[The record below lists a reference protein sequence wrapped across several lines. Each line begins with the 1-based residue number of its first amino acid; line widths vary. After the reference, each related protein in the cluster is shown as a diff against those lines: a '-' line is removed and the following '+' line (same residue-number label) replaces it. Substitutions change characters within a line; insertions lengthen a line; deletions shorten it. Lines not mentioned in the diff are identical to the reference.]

1 MRYFFQPL
9 SDLKR
14 TAVDDAVVAAVA
26 SAGPLPTGTAVEEE
40 TPEIPTGEVETPET
54 VTDGD
59 LDEFGLTK
67 AQQIEGRQLL
77 AGLKDPAKAGKIIDF
92 LATQAG
98 YKKGEIET
106 KADVKEATKD
116 LVAEL
121 KEALGPELAYL
132 AEKMG
137 PVFEKRFKADLE
149 ESQKDIRQKLDEA
162 ATEKSTAAADSAQA
176 KISTEYFG
184 GKGIPTDLSKEM
196 ESVIGTLP
204 FTGNMD
210 SYLRDVLFVAAGR
223 KGVVLTKTGTTAPK
237 PRDTT
242 MDRLNSQA
250 RQQPRIGETAT
261 QPARQ
266 MTIDDAVRSAL
277 EQVKTEA
284 AKK

>member
-14 TAVDDAVVAAVA
+14 IAVDDAVVAAVA

-40 TPEIPTGEVETPET
+40 TPETPTGEVETPET

-184 GKGIPTDLSKEM
+184 GKGIPADLSKEM

-223 KGVVLTKTGTTAPK
+223 KGVVLTKTGTMAQK

-250 RQQPRIGETAT
+250 RQQPRVGEQTT

-277 EQVKTEA
+277 ETVKTEA

>member
-26 SAGPLPTGTAVEEE
+26 SAGPLPTGDA
-40 TPEIPTGEVETPET
+40 PEIPVEDPESDDEPI
-54 VTDGD
+54 VVDPAVEA
-59 LDEFGLTK
+59 LDEFGNTK
-67 AQQIEGRQLL
+67 AQQIEGRQLI

-106 KADVKEATKD
+106 PADAKVAAKD

-162 ATEKSTAAADSAQA
+162 ATEKSTAEADSAQA

-196 ESVIGTLP
+196 ESVIETLP

-223 KGVVLTKTGTTAPK
+223 KGVVLTKNGTTAPK

-250 RQQPRIGETAT
+250 RQQPRVGETAT

-277 EQVKTEA
+277 ETVKTES